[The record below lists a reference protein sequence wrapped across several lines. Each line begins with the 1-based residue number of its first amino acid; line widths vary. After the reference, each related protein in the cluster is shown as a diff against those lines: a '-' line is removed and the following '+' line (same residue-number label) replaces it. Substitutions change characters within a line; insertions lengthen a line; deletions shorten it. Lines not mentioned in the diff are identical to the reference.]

1 MKINTESKKERK
13 TKKYKKKLDKIVGI
27 ERIKDRIE
35 SKP

>member
-1 MKINTESKKERK
+1 MKINTEPKK